1 MFIARS
7 ETPEEWKAIA
17 VAISTI
23 VEEATFEAASQGLN
37 FRGMDPSHIALI
49 DLNWP
54 NSAFEKYEC
63 SQPLKIGIKIED
75 FVKLIKRAS
84 SNDKVELETKD
95 ESLMIRFV
103 NAYKKEYL
111 IHLIEPYSSS
121 TPLPKISLNSKA
133 VIKTKALE
141 KLLDDIQVVSETV
154 NISAKKDQIMLE
166 GQGDTGNAKILLDK
180 TNEDIISLDIKEE
193 STATY
198 SLPHLLD
205 IIGSLSSV
213 SENVSLEFSTKMPI
227 KLLFKIGAY
236 GIDLG
241 YYLAPRIE

>member
-1 MFIARS
+1 MFVARS

-23 VEEATFEAASQGLN
+23 VEEATFEATPQGLN

-63 SQPLKIGIKIED
+63 SQPVKIGLKIED

-95 ESLMIRFV
+95 DSLLIKFV
-103 NAYKKEYL
+103 NSYKKEYL
-111 IHLIEPYSSS
+111 VHLIEPYSSS

-154 NISAKKDQIMLE
+154 NISAKKDQIILE

-180 TNEDIISLDIKEE
+180 TNEDIISIDIKEE
-193 STATY
+193 SMTTY
-198 SLPHLLD
+198 SLSHLLD

-227 KLLFKIGAY
+227 KLVFKIGAY
-236 GIDLG
+236 GIDLY

>member
-23 VEEATFEAASQGLN
+23 VEEATFEATSQGLN

-63 SQPLKIGIKIED
+63 SQPLKIGLKIED

-95 ESLMIRFV
+95 DSLLIKFV
-103 NAYKKEYL
+103 NSYKKEYL
-111 IHLIEPYSSS
+111 VHLIEPYSSS
-121 TPLPKISLNSKA
+121 TPVPKISLNSKA

-141 KLLDDIQVVSETV
+141 HLLDDIQVVSETV
-154 NISAKKDQIMLE
+154 NISAKKDQIILE

-180 TNEDIISLDIKEE
+180 TNEDIISIDIKEE
-193 STATY
+193 SMTTY
-198 SLPHLLD
+198 SLSHLLD

-227 KLLFKIGAY
+227 KLVFKIGAY
-236 GIDLG
+236 GIDLC

>member
-23 VEEATFEAASQGLN
+23 VEEATFEVTPQGLN

-54 NSAFEKYEC
+54 NSAFEKFEC
-63 SQPLKIGIKIED
+63 SQPVKIGTKMED

-84 SNDKVELETKD
+84 PNDKVEFETKD
-95 ESLMIRFV
+95 DSLLIKFFDS
-103 NAYKKEYL
+103 YKKEYL
-111 IHLIEPYSSS
+111 LHLIEPYTTS
-121 TPLPKISLNSKA
+121 TPLPKLSLNSK
-133 VIKTKALE
+133 VMIKTKSLE
-141 KLLDDIQVVSETV
+141 KLLDDIQVVAETV
-154 NISAKKDQIMLE
+154 TVSAKKDQLILE
-166 GQGDTGNAKILLDK
+166 GQGDTGNAKITLDK
-180 TNEDIISLDIKEE
+180 TNEDLVSIDVKEE
-193 STATY
+193 CIATY

-205 IIGSLSSV
+205 IISSLSSV
-213 SENVSLEFSTKMPI
+213 SENVLVEFSSKMPI
-227 KLLFKIGAY
+227 KLNFKIGAY
-236 GIDLG
+236 GIDLC

>member
-1 MFIARS
+1 MFVARS

-23 VEEATFEAASQGLN
+23 VEEATFEATPQGLN

-63 SQPLKIGIKIED
+63 SQPVKIGLKIED

-95 ESLMIRFV
+95 DSLLIKFV
-103 NAYKKEYL
+103 NSYKKEYL
-111 IHLIEPYSSS
+111 VHLIEPYSSS

-154 NISAKKDQIMLE
+154 NISAKKDQIILE

-180 TNEDIISLDIKEE
+180 TNEDIISIDIKEE
-193 STATY
+193 SMTTY
-198 SLPHLLD
+198 SLSHLLD

-213 SENVSLEFSTKMPI
+213 SENVTLEFSTKMPI
-227 KLLFKIGAY
+227 KLVFKIGAY
-236 GIDLG
+236 GIDLY

>member
-1 MFIARS
+1 MFVARS

-23 VEEATFEAASQGLN
+23 VEEATFEATSQGLN

-63 SQPLKIGIKIED
+63 SQPLKIGLKIED

-95 ESLMIRFV
+95 NSLMIKFV
-103 NAYKKEYL
+103 NSYKKEYL

-141 KLLDDIQVVSETV
+141 KLLDDVQVVSETV
-154 NISAKKDQIMLE
+154 NISAKKDQIILE

-180 TNEDIISLDIKEE
+180 TNEDIISVDVKEE

-198 SLPHLLD
+198 SLSHLHN

-236 GIDLG
+236 GIDLC

>member
-1 MFIARS
+1 MFVARS

-23 VEEATFEAASQGLN
+23 VEEATFEAAPQGLN

-63 SQPLKIGIKIED
+63 SQPVKIGLKIED

-95 ESLMIRFV
+95 DSLLIKFV

-111 IHLIEPYSSS
+111 VHLIEPYSSS
-121 TPLPKISLNSKA
+121 TPLPKISLNSKT

-154 NISAKKDQIMLE
+154 NISANKDQIILE

-180 TNEDIISLDIKEE
+180 TNEDIISVDIKEE
-193 STATY
+193 SIATY
-198 SLPHLLD
+198 SLSHLLD

-236 GIDLG
+236 GIDLC

>member
-1 MFIARS
+1 MFVARS

-23 VEEATFEAASQGLN
+23 VEEATFEATPQGLN

-63 SQPLKIGIKIED
+63 SQAVKIGLKIED

-95 ESLMIRFV
+95 DSLLIKFV
-103 NAYKKEYL
+103 NSYKKEYL
-111 IHLIEPYSSS
+111 VHLIEPYSSS
-121 TPLPKISLNSKA
+121 TPLPKISLNSKT

-141 KLLDDIQVVSETV
+141 NLLDDIQVVSETV
-154 NISAKKDQIMLE
+154 NISAKKDQIILE

-180 TNEDIISLDIKEE
+180 TNEDIISIDIKEE
-193 STATY
+193 SIATY
-198 SLPHLLD
+198 SLSHLLD
-205 IIGSLSSV
+205 IIGALSSV

-227 KLLFKIGAY
+227 KLVFKIGAY
-236 GIDLG
+236 GIDLC

>member
-1 MFIARS
+1 MFVARS

-17 VAISTI
+17 VAISKI
-23 VEEATFEAASQGLN
+23 VEEATFEATSQGLN

-63 SQPLKIGIKIED
+63 SQPLKIGLKIED

-95 ESLMIRFV
+95 NSLMIKFV
-103 NAYKKEYL
+103 NSYKKEYL
-111 IHLIEPYSSS
+111 VHLIEPYSSS

-133 VIKTKALE
+133 VIRTKALGN
-141 KLLDDIQVVSETV
+141 LLDDVQVVSETV
-154 NISAKKDQIMLE
+154 NISAKKDQIILE

-180 TNEDIISLDIKEE
+180 TNEDIISVDVKEE
-193 STATY
+193 STSTY

-236 GIDLG
+236 GIDLC

>member
-23 VEEATFEAASQGLN
+23 VEEATFEATSQGLN

-63 SQPLKIGIKIED
+63 SQPLKIGLKIED

-95 ESLMIRFV
+95 DSLLIKFV
-103 NAYKKEYL
+103 NSYKKEYL
-111 IHLIEPYSSS
+111 VHLIEPYSSS
-121 TPLPKISLNSKA
+121 TPVPKISLNSKA

-141 KLLDDIQVVSETV
+141 HLLDDIQVVSETV
-154 NISAKKDQIMLE
+154 NISAKKDQIILE

-180 TNEDIISLDIKEE
+180 TNEDIISIDIKEE
-193 STATY
+193 SIATY
-198 SLPHLLD
+198 SLSHLLD

-227 KLLFKIGAY
+227 KLVFKIGAY
-236 GIDLG
+236 GIDLC

>member
-1 MFIARS
+1 MFVARS
-7 ETPEEWKAIA
+7 ETPEEWKAIG

-23 VEEATFEAASQGLN
+23 VEEATFEATSQGVN

-63 SQPLKIGIKIED
+63 SQPLKIGLKIED

-95 ESLMIRFV
+95 DSLMIKFV
-103 NAYKKEYL
+103 NSYKKEYL
-111 IHLIEPYSSS
+111 VHLIEPYSSS

-133 VIKTKALE
+133 VIRTKALE
-141 KLLDDIQVVSETV
+141 NLLDDVQVVSETV
-154 NISAKKDQIMLE
+154 NISANKDQIVLE

-180 TNEDIISLDIKEE
+180 TNEDIISVDVKEE
-193 STATY
+193 STSTY
-198 SLPHLLD
+198 SLSHLLD

-236 GIDLG
+236 GIDLC

>member
-1 MFIARS
+1 MFVARS

-23 VEEATFEAASQGLN
+23 VEEATFEATSQGLN

-63 SQPLKIGIKIED
+63 SQPLKIGLKIED

-95 ESLMIRFV
+95 DSLLIKFV
-103 NAYKKEYL
+103 NSYKKEYL
-111 IHLIEPYSSS
+111 VHLIEPYSSS

-133 VIKTKALE
+133 VIKTKALQH
-141 KLLDDIQVVSETV
+141 LLDDVQVVSETV
-154 NISAKKDQIMLE
+154 NISAKKDQIVLE

-180 TNEDIISLDIKEE
+180 TNEDIISVDVKEE
-193 STATY
+193 SLATY
-198 SLPHLLD
+198 SLSHLLD

-236 GIDLG
+236 GIDLC

>member
-1 MFIARS
+1 MFVARS

-23 VEEATFEAASQGLN
+23 VEEATFEATSQGLN

-63 SQPLKIGIKIED
+63 SQPLKIGLKIED

-95 ESLMIRFV
+95 DSLLIKFV
-103 NAYKKEYL
+103 NSYKKEYL

-141 KLLDDIQVVSETV
+141 HLLDDVQVVSETV
-154 NISAKKDQIMLE
+154 NISAKKDQIVLE
-166 GQGDTGNAKILLDK
+166 GQGDTGNAKIFLDK
-180 TNEDIISLDIKEE
+180 TNEDIISVDVKEE
-193 STATY
+193 SLATY
-198 SLPHLLD
+198 SLSHLLD

-236 GIDLG
+236 GIDLC

>member
-1 MFIARS
+1 MFVARS

-23 VEEATFEAASQGLN
+23 VEEATFEAAPQGLN

-63 SQPLKIGIKIED
+63 SQPVKIGLKIED

-95 ESLMIRFV
+95 DSLLIKFV
-103 NAYKKEYL
+103 NSYKKEYL
-111 IHLIEPYSSS
+111 VHLIEPYSSS
-121 TPLPKISLNSKA
+121 TPLPKISLNSKT

-154 NISAKKDQIMLE
+154 NISANKDQIILE

-180 TNEDIISLDIKEE
+180 TNEDIISVDIKEE
-193 STATY
+193 SIATY
-198 SLPHLLD
+198 SLSHLLD

-236 GIDLG
+236 GIDLC